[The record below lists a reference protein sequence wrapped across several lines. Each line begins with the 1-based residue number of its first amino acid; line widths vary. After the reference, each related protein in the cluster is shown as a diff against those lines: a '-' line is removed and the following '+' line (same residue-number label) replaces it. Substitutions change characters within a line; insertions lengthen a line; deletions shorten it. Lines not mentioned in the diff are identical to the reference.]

1 MKKGIVMIYKLIIGL
16 LLITHSI
23 NVFSQSG
30 NTIQVSN
37 QTESD
42 HLEANVLSFLIS
54 DTLCIEVE
62 KTLPLDKSK
71 HEIDFRSEYIYP
83 IPNTTKSILKL
94 YFVDGK
100 FQEGLFEKKSMQR
113 SFNGGFQLSK
123 KIEKKDIQV
132 KKFIV
137 EKNNIEGVFKINLPL
152 SFGWLASDSIV
163 NLNVKS
169 KIYDLPT
176 KRKINPES
184 VQAISIQPDLFTNA
198 NNDHFELCNIK
209 RDSVKSEYHLQI
221 GTHDDLAGSLIYI
234 TLMNKQRK
242 VKEIS
247 SIDYS
252 DIEDEKTYDYPYYEL
267 IFNRDPF
274 VESDSTLMGKY
285 LIATD
290 SLPQKYGDIEVR
302 SGYFKCDN

>member
-113 SFNGGFQLSK
+113 SFNGAYQLRK
-123 KIEKKDIQV
+123 NIETKDIQV
-132 KKFIV
+132 KMFVV
-137 EKNNIEGVFKINLPL
+137 EKNSVEGVIKINLPL

-176 KRKINPES
+176 KRKINPGS

-209 RDSVKSEYHLQI
+209 RDSVKSEYYLQI
-221 GTHDDLAGSLIYI
+221 GTHDDLAGRLIYI
-234 TLMNKQRK
+234 TLMNKHRK
-242 VKEIS
+242 VKKIS

-252 DIEDEKTYDYPYYEL
+252 DIEDEKTYNYPYYEL

-290 SLPQKYGDIEVR
+290 SLPQKYGDIEVQ